1 MAPAAKAPIVP
12 AVPNCK
18 APAIPE
24 EEEVVAPLVELVP
37 MMAVALAMAVSFSP
51 SAMTKVVPNVAKVI
65 NMVEYCIV
73 MNMCRQEEWKEESE
87 LLLGNIIEK

>member
-18 APAIPE
+18 TPAIPE
-24 EEEVVAPLVELVP
+24 EEEVVPLVELVLL
-37 MMAVALAMAVSFSP
+37 MAVALAIAVSFSP
-51 SAMTKVVPNVAKVI
+51 SAMTKVVLNVAKVI

-73 MNMCRQEEWKEESE
+73 MNMCRQEEWKKESE
-87 LLLGNIIEK
+87 LRLGNIIEK